1 MIARFSNKLLTH
13 YDQATLLHFLNHPE
27 DRCDK
32 TIQNHVEECEECQSA
47 LEQLT
52 DGDFSIDTVGE
63 LLRETEHSS
72 QECIRVAHEG
82 ELPIPASYLDP
93 TAHPGSL
100 GKFDRYEI
108 LDVLGRGGMG
118 VVLRAYDSA
127 LDRHCAVKVLAPE
140 FAHSTAAK
148 QRFSREAKSAA
159 AVTHPNIIAI
169 QTVDEHR
176 GLPYLVMPVVA
187 GQSLQQ
193 KVEQAGPLPILDVVR
208 IALQTARG
216 LEAAHAQGLVHRD
229 IKPANILLENCIER
243 VQITDFGLARAMDD
257 ASMTRSGVISGTP
270 QYMSPEQARGDNM
283 NHRSDLFSLGSVIY
297 FMLTGHSPFRAETTM
312 GVLNRICNDV
322 PRRIMTVRSDVPDWL
337 ETIVIKLLEKQQ
349 EGRFQSAAECGE
361 VLNAWLAH
369 LTSPDSVPA
378 PVRTNHPQLRFY
390 ELWTQRYR
398 GWATALGC
406 LVLCAGLAILAWQT
420 QNGDDAKSKITGVAQ
435 TPSSPPQTATEP
447 QLSKSASVLLAVN
460 EDSIYQLKG
469 DHVLEWIPST
479 RTLERPQ
486 GSHINSHGH
495 IFVQEKDTIR
505 LSSQGS
511 GEKEGLYNILFRLL
525 RVFPCDLVEVQQD
538 SVWFT
543 LLDGDFVVQKDA
555 PHDQLLAD
563 FNRILDQEMQLGFRL
578 EFIEE
583 ERDVWIVTGTFKPS
597 PTGISWRR
605 PEDKAFKLYGKSDQG
620 NHLFNAGNFT
630 ELLKAFGSRTCR
642 PVINRTDEQPTGF
655 FGWQEYRDE
664 WSKSFSALF
673 PDPRY
678 ENFDLVREHFV
689 EQTGLTIESR
699 REPVRLLQVVP
710 IKK

>member
-1 MIARFSNKLLTH
+1 M
-13 YDQATLLHFLNHPE
+13 
-27 DRCDK
+27 
-32 TIQNHVEECEECQSA
+32 
-47 LEQLT
+47 LEQLIQDDLCIET
-52 DGDFSIDTVGE
+52 AGE
-63 LLRETEHSS
+63 LLRETEHSLQVS
-72 QECIRVAHEG
+72 VRAAYEG

-100 GKFDRYEI
+100 GKFGRYEI

-118 VVLRAYDSA
+118 VVLRAYDLA
-127 LDRHCAVKVLAPE
+127 LERNCAVKVLAPE

-176 GLPYLVMPVVA
+176 GLPFLVMPVVA

-216 LEAAHAQGLVHRD
+216 LEAAHSQGLVHRD

-270 QYMSPEQARGDNM
+270 QYMSPEQARGDDM

-322 PRRIMTVRSDVPDWL
+322 PRRLMTVRSDVPDWL
-337 ETIVIKLLEKQQ
+337 ETIVMKLLEKQ
-349 EGRFQSAAECGE
+349 EDERFQSAAECGE

-378 PVRTNHPQLRFY
+378 PDRTNHTRPKFHG
-390 ELWTQRYR
+390 LWIKRYR

-406 LVLCAGLAILAWQT
+406 LVLCAGLAIFAWQT
-420 QNGDDAKSKITGVAQ
+420 QDGDDAKSTTTSEVQ
-435 TPSSPPQTATEP
+435 PQSSPLPIATEP
-447 QLSKSASVLLAVN
+447 QVSKSASVLLAVN
-460 EDSIYQLKG
+460 EDSIYRLKD

-486 GSHINSHGH
+486 GSHVNSHGH
-495 IFVQEKDTIR
+495 IFVQDKDTIR
-505 LSSQGS
+505 LSSQGT
-511 GEKEGLYNILFRLL
+511 GERELLYNILFRLL
-525 RVFPCDLVEVQQD
+525 RVFPCDLVEVRQD
-538 SVWFT
+538 DVWFT
-543 LLDGDFVVQKDA
+543 LLDGDFVVQKDP

-563 FNRILDQEMQLGFRL
+563 FNRILEQEMQLGFRL

-583 ERDVWIVTGTFKPS
+583 ERDVWIVTGVFNPA
-597 PTGISWRR
+597 PAGISWRK
-605 PEDKAFKLYGKSDQG
+605 PEDKAFKLYGKSDRG
-620 NHLFNAGNFT
+620 KHLFNAGDFS
-630 ELLKAFGSRTCR
+630 ELLKAFGSRTRR
-642 PVINRTDEQPTGF
+642 PIINRIDEKPTGF

-673 PDPRY
+673 PNPMY

-689 EQTGLTIESR
+689 EQTGLTIESG
-699 REPVRLLQVVP
+699 RETVRLLQVVP
-710 IKK
+710 IEK

>member
-13 YDQATLLHFLNHPE
+13 YDRATLLHFLNHPE

-52 DGDFSIDTVGE
+52 DGDLSIDTVGE

-127 LDRHCAVKVLAPE
+127 LDRYCAVKVLAPE

-270 QYMSPEQARGDNM
+270 QYMSPEQARGDDM

-378 PVRTNHPQLRFY
+378 PVRTNHPRLRFY
-390 ELWTQRYR
+390 EIWTQRYR

-420 QNGDDAKSKITGVAQ
+420 QDGDDAKSKITGVAQ
-435 TPSSPPQTATEP
+435 TPSSPPQTTTET

-460 EDSIYQLKG
+460 EDSIYQLK
-469 DHVLEWIPST
+469 DDYVLEWIPST

-495 IFVQEKDTIR
+495 IFVQDKDTIR

-511 GEKEGLYNILFRLL
+511 GEKETLYHILFRLL
-525 RVFPCDLVEVQQD
+525 RVFPCDLVDVRRD
-538 SVWFT
+538 DVWFT

-563 FNRILDQEMQLGFRL
+563 FNRILQQEMQLGFRL

-583 ERDVWIVTGTFKPS
+583 ERDVWIVTGVFMPA
-597 PTGISWRR
+597 PAGISWRR
-605 PEDKAFKLYGKSDQG
+605 PEDKAFKLYGKSDRG
-620 NHLFNAGNFT
+620 NHAFNAGNFT
-630 ELLKAFGSRTCR
+630 ELLKAFGSRTRR
-642 PVINRTDEQPTGF
+642 PIINRIDEKPAGYY
-655 FGWQEYRDE
+655 GWQEYLDE
-664 WSKSFSALF
+664 PSKSISVLF

-689 EQTGLTIESR
+689 EQTGLTIESG
-699 REPVRLLQVVP
+699 RETVRQLQVVLV
-710 IKK
+710 K